1 MEVFDVKY
9 NARIRQGKGSCKQDI
24 LNVTGQG
31 EA

>member
-1 MEVFDVKY
+1 MEVLDVKY
-9 NARIRQGKGSCKQDI
+9 NARIRQGKDSCEQDI

>member
-9 NARIRQGKGSCKQDI
+9 NARIRQGKDGCEQNI
-24 LNVTGQG
+24 LNITGQG